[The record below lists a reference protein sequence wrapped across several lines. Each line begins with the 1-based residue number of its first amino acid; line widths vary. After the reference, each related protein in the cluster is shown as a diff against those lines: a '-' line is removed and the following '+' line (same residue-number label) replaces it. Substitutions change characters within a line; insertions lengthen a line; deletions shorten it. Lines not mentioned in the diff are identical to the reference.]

1 MRAWALT
8 AAIPGAAPQLKIGRV
23 RPIER
28 VMSDV
33 TIVSGAGGTTS
44 AAATKKTTTTA
55 EANPKGF
62 KETLEKVSGH
72 KYAKVANGVRK
83 GEFVNQSGNARDGQT
98 FKLVERNGFEF
109 HVYGERVV
117 RLPKAAG

>member
-1 MRAWALT
+1 
-8 AAIPGAAPQLKIGRV
+8 
-23 RPIER
+23 
-28 VMSDV
+28 MSDV
-33 TIVSGAGGTTS
+33 TAVGGATPPT
-44 AAATKKTTTTA
+44 TKKTTTTTTKTTTA
-55 EANPKGF
+55 KANPKGF

-72 KYAKVANGVRK
+72 KYAKVTNGVRK

>member
-1 MRAWALT
+1 
-8 AAIPGAAPQLKIGRV
+8 
-23 RPIER
+23 
-28 VMSDV
+28 MSDV
-33 TIVSGAGGTTS
+33 TAVGGATPPTT
-44 AAATKKTTTTA
+44 KTTTKTKTA
-55 EANPKGF
+55 ATADKTNPKGF

-83 GEFVNQSGNARDGQT
+83 GEFVNQSGNARDGQA

-117 RLPKAAG
+117 RLPKSDKAS